1 MAGRNKL
8 LTPDGRAQ
16 IAMLCDM
23 LLGLGASW
31 PDIRTE
37 LFRLMQTS
45 DALYDEIPSQSTLE
59 KIVCEHF
66 DAVNLT
72 ELREKRK
79 DSLKIQLK
87 RKAVTMALG
96 GNVSM
101 LIFCLKNLAGWSD
114 NVQPVP
120 STEEMKN
127 TIRLAY
133 DPKAL

>member
-1 MAGRNKL
+1 MAGKKML
-8 LTPDGRAQ
+8 EPEGRAQ
-16 IAMLCDM
+16 IAMLCD
-23 LLGLGASW
+23 LLLCLGASW
-31 PDIRTE
+31 PDIRVE
-37 LFRLMQTS
+37 LFRLMQGK
-45 DALYDEIPSQSTLE
+45 DAKYDEIPSQSTLE

-66 DAVNLT
+66 DAANLT

-79 DSLKIQLK
+79 DALKIQLK

-120 STEEMKN
+120 TTDEMKN